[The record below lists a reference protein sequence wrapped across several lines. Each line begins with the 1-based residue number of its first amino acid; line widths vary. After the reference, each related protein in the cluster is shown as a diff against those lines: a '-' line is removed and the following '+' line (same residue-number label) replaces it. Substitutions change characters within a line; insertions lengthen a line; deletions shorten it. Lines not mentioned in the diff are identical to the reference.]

1 MLRQSFSCKWGIIM
15 LEIDRLFTDHMVLQR
30 EKEIRIWGTCSE
42 NLPEIPV
49 TVALGGQ
56 TVRATVE
63 KPGKWTA
70 VFTPMHTAR
79 NLLLT
84 VECGEEKLIVKDVCI
99 GEVWVAAGQSNM
111 EFYMRYDQDC
121 LSEKETCRNMDI
133 RFFDVP
139 EVCYE
144 DQEKEHDY
152 SRMGYWRKCTGED
165 LEYFSAAAY
174 YFAKKLNSDLKIPVG
189 IIGCNRGGS
198 IAAAWMS
205 PEELEDHG
213 QVWLQ
218 EYSSITDTGEAL
230 ELFRRSPLA
239 DAGNPFADPVNE
251 ELLFGITREK
261 QLQIMSLMPKELQN
275 PGPGFNNR
283 PGCLYQ
289 WMLKQ
294 ITPCA
299 VRGVL
304 WYQGESDA
312 PHAEAYKEIF
322 RDLIRSWRK
331 LWQENIPF
339 CCVQLAPFET
349 WMACDGTAFP
359 VIRQAQKEVAD
370 EEDNVYLISTSDVG
384 MRYDIHPKKKKTV
397 GQRLAMCV
405 EKHVYGLKSQA
416 DAPSVTKA
424 YVQDGKLCID
434 FHMDGETL
442 EIVNSPIHAL
452 RVYDMKGGKHE
463 VEICRENVYVKGK
476 TLVIPLKDVENITM
490 MKPRAEF
497 AQTGYYEVNLYSDVG
512 LPAMPFVCE
521 PQIGG

>member
-1 MLRQSFSCKWGIIM
+1 MLK
-15 LEIDRLFTDHMVLQR
+15 IDRLFSDHVVLQR

-56 TVRATVE
+56 TVRASVE
-63 KPGKWTA
+63 SRGKWTA
-70 VFTPMHTAR
+70 VFAPMNTAR
-79 NLLLT
+79 ELSLT
-84 VECGEEKLIVKDVCI
+84 VECGEERLTVNDVCI

-121 LSEKETCRNMDI
+121 LSEKETCRNRDI

-144 DQEKEHDY
+144 DQEREHDY
-152 SRMGYWRKCTGED
+152 SRMGYWRICTPED

-174 YFAKKLNSDLKIPVG
+174 YFAKTLNSDLEIPVG

-205 PEELEDHG
+205 PEELKEHG

-218 EYSSITDTGEAL
+218 EYSSITDTGQ
-230 ELFRRSPLA
+230 ELDTFRRSPLA

-251 ELLFGITREK
+251 ELLYGMPREK

-294 ITPCA
+294 IVPCS
-299 VRGVL
+299 VRGIL

-312 PHAEAYKEIF
+312 PYADAYKEIF

-331 LWQENIPF
+331 LWKENLPF
-339 CCVQLAPFET
+339 CCVQLAPFEA

-359 VIRQAQKEVAD
+359 TIRQAQEEIAD
-370 EEDNVYLISTSDVG
+370 EEKNVYLISTSDVG
-384 MRYDIHPKKKKTV
+384 MRYDIHPKKKKPV
-397 GQRLAMCV
+397 GWRLAICA
-405 EKHVYGLKSQA
+405 EKHVYGLRRQA
-416 DAPSVTKA
+416 DAPVGKRVR
-424 YVQDGKLCID
+424 VQDGKLCID
-434 FHMDGETL
+434 FYMDGETL
-442 EIVNSPIHAL
+442 EIRNGPIHTL
-452 RVYDMKGGKHE
+452 RVYDMTDGKQE
-463 VEICRENVYVKGK
+463 LEIRRENIYVKGK
-476 TLVIPLKDVENITM
+476 TLVIPLKNAENITT

-497 AQTGYYEVNLYSDVG
+497 AQTGYYEVNLYSDAG
-512 LPAMPFVCE
+512 IPAMPFVCE
-521 PQIGG
+521 IETAG